1 MGASTET
8 TRQRIADALRERPGT
23 AGGLANEFGI
33 TAVAAL
39 DHVQH
44 LAKSL
49 EPADE
54 ELLVRPPECR
64 DCGFN
69 DYDDLINRPSRCPE
83 CRSESVEEPAFTIK

>member
-1 MGASTET
+1 MGTSAET
-8 TRQRIADALRERPGT
+8 TRQRIADALRERPAT
-23 AGGLANEFGI
+23 AGGLATEFGI

-44 LAKSL
+44 LSKSL
-49 EPADE
+49 DPTDE

-69 DYDDLINRPSRCPE
+69 DFDDLINRPSRCPE
-83 CRSESVEEPAFTIK
+83 CKSESVEEPAFTIE